1 MNKIFKLITSISF
14 LFFSINAAL
23 SEENF
28 FNEALKM
35 YQNEKYEDARFM
47 LERNIVFNPKDAK
60 SYLYLAKIYNH
71 EEDQNKEEYNLETT
85 LLIEP
90 NNEEAILMLM
100 KIALKKSN
108 YSKVND
114 LSQTFIKVCKK
125 LCDENNEIQKSLK
138 NIEPATMSLDQ
149 NLNKI
154 LIIDFGSQFTQL
166 IARRIRELGVFSE
179 IVSHK
184 KIKIKHIDKS
194 IKGIILS
201 GGPLN
206 VYEINKYSFDKKII
220 NLSIPILGICFGHQ
234 ILSKL
239 NGGRV
244 KQSKHREFG
253 LANIYKK
260 NESLLIKNFFNKQKS
275 KKVWMSH
282 ADQVSKLPKN
292 FKVIASSTN
301 SKFAIVE
308 NKLNKFYGIQF
319 HPEVTHTENGKKL
332 ISNFIFLICKIKRN
346 WSSKDQKI
354 QLIKEVK
361 DQVGSEKVICALS
374 GGVDSSVVAQLLNKA
389 IGKKLYCIF
398 VNTGLLRK
406 NEEVQVVQTFK
417 KRLKINLIYVNAEKE
432 FLKKLHNVSDPE
444 KKRKIIG
451 NLFIKI
457 FERYAKKI
465 KNVKFLAQGT
475 LYPDLIE
482 SRSVTGSQTSKIKSH
497 HNVGGLPKKM
507 KLKLVEPLKFLFKDE
522 VRKLGLEL
530 NLNKDIIS
538 RHPFPGPGLAIRMPG
553 LITNEKIKILKEA
566 DYYFIQALRDHGLY
580 HKIWQAYAALLPVKT
595 VGVMG
600 DNRTYE
606 YLCLLRAITS
616 EDGMTA
622 DFYEFKKSFMETIS
636 NKIVN
641 SIRGINRV
649 VYDITSK
656 PPSTIELE

>member
-1 MNKIFKLITSISF
+1 
-14 LFFSINAAL
+14 
-23 SEENF
+23 
-28 FNEALKM
+28 
-35 YQNEKYEDARFM
+35 
-47 LERNIVFNPKDAK
+47 
-60 SYLYLAKIYNH
+60 
-71 EEDQNKEEYNLETT
+71 
-85 LLIEP
+85 
-90 NNEEAILMLM
+90 
-100 KIALKKSN
+100 
-108 YSKVND
+108 
-114 LSQTFIKVCKK
+114 
-125 LCDENNEIQKSLK
+125 
-138 NIEPATMSLDQ
+138 MSLDK

-166 IARRIRELGVFSE
+166 IARRIRESGVYSE
-179 IVSHK
+179 IISHK
-184 KIKIKHIDKS
+184 KVKNKNIDNS

-206 VYEINKYSFDKKII
+206 VYQINKYSFDKRII
-220 NLSIPILGICFGHQ
+220 ENQIPVLGICFGHQ

-244 KQSKHREFG
+244 KQSKYREFG
-253 LANIYKK
+253 LANIRKK
-260 NESLLIKNFFNKQKS
+260 RESILIKNFFNKKNIN
-275 KKVWMSH
+275 KVWMSH

-292 FKVIASSTN
+292 FNVIASSQN
-301 SKFAIVE
+301 SNFAIIE
-308 NKLNKFYGIQF
+308 NKKKNFYGVQF

-332 ISNFIFLICKIKRN
+332 INNFIFLICKIKRN

-354 QLIKEVK
+354 KLIKDV
-361 DQVGSEKVICALS
+361 QNLVGKNKVICALS

-389 IGKKLYCIF
+389 IGKKLFCIF

-406 NEEVQVVQTFK
+406 NEEIQVVKTFK
-417 KRLKINLIYVNAEKE
+417 KKLKINLIYVNAENE
-432 FLKKLHNVSDPE
+432 FLKKLSNVSDPE

-457 FERYAKKI
+457 FERYAKRI

-482 SRSVTGSQTSKIKSH
+482 SKSVTGSQTSKIKSH

-530 NLNKDIIS
+530 KLSKEIIS

-553 LITNEKIKILKEA
+553 IITKEKIKILKEA
-566 DYYFIQALRDHGLY
+566 DNYFIQALREHNLY
-580 HKIWQAYAALLPVKT
+580 NKIWQAYAALLPVKT

-622 DFYEFKKSFMETIS
+622 DFYDFKKSFIQMIS

-641 SIRGINRV
+641 SIRGVNRV
-649 VYDITSK
+649 VYDVTSK

>member
-1 MNKIFKLITSISF
+1 
-14 LFFSINAAL
+14 
-23 SEENF
+23 
-28 FNEALKM
+28 
-35 YQNEKYEDARFM
+35 
-47 LERNIVFNPKDAK
+47 
-60 SYLYLAKIYNH
+60 
-71 EEDQNKEEYNLETT
+71 
-85 LLIEP
+85 
-90 NNEEAILMLM
+90 
-100 KIALKKSN
+100 
-108 YSKVND
+108 
-114 LSQTFIKVCKK
+114 
-125 LCDENNEIQKSLK
+125 
-138 NIEPATMSLDQ
+138 MSLDK

-166 IARRIRELGVFSE
+166 IARRIRESGVYSE
-179 IVSHK
+179 IISHK
-184 KIKIKHIDKS
+184 KVKNKNIDNS

-206 VYEINKYSFDKKII
+206 VYQINKYSFDKRII
-220 NLSIPILGICFGHQ
+220 ENQIPVLGICFGHQ

-244 KQSKHREFG
+244 KQSKYREFG
-253 LANIYKK
+253 LANIRKK
-260 NESLLIKNFFNKQKS
+260 RESILTKNFFH
-275 KKVWMSH
+275 KKNINRVWMSH

-292 FKVIASSTN
+292 FNVIASSQN
-301 SKFAIVE
+301 SKFAIIE
-308 NKLNKFYGIQF
+308 NKKKNFYGVQF

-332 ISNFIFLICKIKRN
+332 INNFIFLICKIKRN
-346 WSSKDQKI
+346 WSSKNQKI
-354 QLIKEVK
+354 KLIKDV
-361 DQVGSEKVICALS
+361 QNLVGKNKVICALS

-389 IGKKLYCIF
+389 ISKKLFCIF

-406 NEEVQVVQTFK
+406 NEEIQVVKTFK
-417 KRLKINLIYVNAEKE
+417 KKLKINLIYVNAENE
-432 FLKKLHNVSDPE
+432 FLRKLNNVSDPE

-457 FERYAKKI
+457 FERYAKRI

-482 SRSVTGSQTSKIKSH
+482 SKSVTGSQTSKIKSH

-530 NLNKDIIS
+530 KLSKEIIS

-553 LITNEKIKILKEA
+553 IITKEKIKILKEA
-566 DYYFIQALRDHGLY
+566 DNYFIQALRDHNLY
-580 HKIWQAYAALLPVKT
+580 NKIWQAYAALLPVKT

-622 DFYEFKKSFMETIS
+622 DFYDFKKSFIQMIS

-641 SIRGINRV
+641 SIRGVNRV
-649 VYDITSK
+649 VYDVTSK

>member
-1 MNKIFKLITSISF
+1 M
-14 LFFSINAAL
+14 
-23 SEENF
+23 
-28 FNEALKM
+28 
-35 YQNEKYEDARFM
+35 
-47 LERNIVFNPKDAK
+47 P
-60 SYLYLAKIYNH
+60 
-71 EEDQNKEEYNLETT
+71 
-85 LLIEP
+85 
-90 NNEEAILMLM
+90 
-100 KIALKKSN
+100 
-108 YSKVND
+108 
-114 LSQTFIKVCKK
+114 
-125 LCDENNEIQKSLK
+125 
-138 NIEPATMSLDQ
+138 LDQ
-149 NLNKI
+149 SLNKI

-179 IVSHK
+179 IISHK
-184 KIKIKHIDKS
+184 KIKTKEIDKTV
-194 IKGIILS
+194 KGIILS

-206 VYEINKYSFDKKII
+206 VYQINKYSFDKKIL
-220 NLSIPILGICFGHQ
+220 NLGVPVLGVCFGHQ

-239 NGGRV
+239 NGGKV
-244 KQSKHREFG
+244 KQSKNREFG
-253 LANIYKK
+253 LTNIYKK
-260 NESLLIKNFFNKQKS
+260 NDSLLIKNFFTKKS
-275 KKVWMSH
+275 FKKVWMSH
-282 ADQVSKLPKN
+282 SDQVSKLPKN
-292 FKVIASSTN
+292 FKVIASSAN
-301 SKFAIVE
+301 SKFAMVE
-308 NKLNKFYGIQF
+308 NKIKKFYGVQF
-319 HPEVTHTENGKKL
+319 HPEVTHTENGKKI
-332 ISNFIFLICKIKRN
+332 ISNFIFLVCKFKKN

-354 QLIKEVK
+354 QLMKNVK
-361 DQVGSEKVICALS
+361 NQVGSNKVICALS
-374 GGVDSSVVAQLLNKA
+374 GGVDSGVVAQLLNKV
-389 IGKKLYCIF
+389 IGKNLYCIF

-417 KRLKINLIYVNAEKE
+417 KQLKMNLIYVNAEKE
-432 FLKKLHNVSDPE
+432 FLSKLKNVSDPE

-482 SRSVTGSQTSKIKSH
+482 SKSVTGSQTSKIKSH
-497 HNVGGLPKKM
+497 HNVGGLPKRM

-530 NLNKDIIS
+530 NLSKDIIS
-538 RHPFPGPGLAIRMPG
+538 RHPFPGPGLAIRLPG
-553 LITNEKIKILKEA
+553 LITSEKIKILKEA
-566 DYYFIQALRDHGLY
+566 DYYFIQALEDVGLY

-622 DFYEFKKSFMETIS
+622 DFYDFKKSFMQTIS

-641 SIRGINRV
+641 NIRGINRV
-649 VYDITSK
+649 VYDVTSK

>member
-1 MNKIFKLITSISF
+1 
-14 LFFSINAAL
+14 
-23 SEENF
+23 
-28 FNEALKM
+28 
-35 YQNEKYEDARFM
+35 
-47 LERNIVFNPKDAK
+47 
-60 SYLYLAKIYNH
+60 
-71 EEDQNKEEYNLETT
+71 
-85 LLIEP
+85 
-90 NNEEAILMLM
+90 
-100 KIALKKSN
+100 
-108 YSKVND
+108 
-114 LSQTFIKVCKK
+114 
-125 LCDENNEIQKSLK
+125 
-138 NIEPATMSLDQ
+138 MSLDL

-166 IARRIRELGVFSE
+166 IVRRIRELGVYSE
-179 IVSHK
+179 LISHK
-184 KIKIKHIDKS
+184 KIRSSQIKFNT
-194 IKGIILS
+194 KGIILS
-201 GGPLN
+201 GGPLSVHQLN
-206 VYEINKYSFDKKII
+206 NNLFDKTILK
-220 NLSIPILGICFGHQ
+220 LGIPILGICFGHQ
-234 ILSKL
+234 ILSKF

-260 NESLLIKNFFNKQKS
+260 NNSLLIKDFFNKKS

-282 ADQVSKLPKN
+282 ADQVYKLPKK
-292 FKVIASSTN
+292 FKVIASSEN
-301 SKFAIVE
+301 SKYAVVE
-308 NKLNKFYGIQF
+308 STKEKFFGVQF
-319 HPEVTHTENGKKL
+319 HPEVTHSENGKKIL
-332 ISNFIFLICKIKRN
+332 SNFILKICKIKKN
-346 WSSKDQKI
+346 WSPKDQKM
-354 QLIKEVK
+354 QLIKEVRQ
-361 DQVGSEKVICALS
+361 QVGLNKVICALS

-406 NEEVQVVQTFK
+406 NEEIQVVNTFK

-432 FLKKLHNVSDPE
+432 FLRKLKNVSDPE

-457 FERYAKKI
+457 FERYSKKI

-482 SRSVTGSQTSKIKSH
+482 SKSVTGSQTSKIKSH
-497 HNVGGLPKKM
+497 HNVGGLPKEM
-507 KLKLVEPLKFLFKDE
+507 KLNLVEPLKFLFKDE

-530 NLNKDIIS
+530 NLSKQIIS

-553 LITNEKIKILKEA
+553 IITLEKIKILKEA
-566 DYYFIQALRDHGLY
+566 DFYFIDALKKNGLY
-580 HKIWQAYAALLPVKT
+580 DKIWQAYAALLPVKT

-606 YLCLLRAITS
+606 YLCLLRAIKS

-622 DFYEFKKSFMETIS
+622 DYYDFKKSFMQHVS

>member
-1 MNKIFKLITSISF
+1 
-14 LFFSINAAL
+14 
-23 SEENF
+23 
-28 FNEALKM
+28 
-35 YQNEKYEDARFM
+35 
-47 LERNIVFNPKDAK
+47 
-60 SYLYLAKIYNH
+60 
-71 EEDQNKEEYNLETT
+71 
-85 LLIEP
+85 
-90 NNEEAILMLM
+90 
-100 KIALKKSN
+100 
-108 YSKVND
+108 
-114 LSQTFIKVCKK
+114 
-125 LCDENNEIQKSLK
+125 
-138 NIEPATMSLDQ
+138 MSLDQ

-179 IVSHK
+179 IISHK
-184 KIKIKHIDKS
+184 KIKLKDIDQTV
-194 IKGIILS
+194 KGIILS

-206 VYEINKYSFDKKII
+206 VYQINKYSFDKKII
-220 NLSIPILGICFGHQ
+220 NLDVPILGICFGHQ

-239 NGGRV
+239 NGGKV

-253 LANIYKK
+253 LANIFKK

-308 NKLNKFYGIQF
+308 NKLKKFYGIQF

-406 NEEVQVVQTFK
+406 NEEVQVVKTFK
-417 KRLKINLIYVNAEKE
+417 KRLKMNLIYVNAEKE

-482 SRSVTGSQTSKIKSH
+482 SKSVTGSQTSKIKSH

-530 NLNKDIIS
+530 NLSKDIIS

-553 LITNEKIKILKEA
+553 IITNEKIKILKEA
-566 DYYFIQALRDHGLY
+566 DYYFIQALKDHGLY

-636 NKIVN
+636 NQIVN

>member
-1 MNKIFKLITSISF
+1 
-14 LFFSINAAL
+14 
-23 SEENF
+23 
-28 FNEALKM
+28 
-35 YQNEKYEDARFM
+35 
-47 LERNIVFNPKDAK
+47 
-60 SYLYLAKIYNH
+60 
-71 EEDQNKEEYNLETT
+71 
-85 LLIEP
+85 
-90 NNEEAILMLM
+90 
-100 KIALKKSN
+100 
-108 YSKVND
+108 
-114 LSQTFIKVCKK
+114 
-125 LCDENNEIQKSLK
+125 
-138 NIEPATMSLDQ
+138 MSLDQ
-149 NLNKI
+149 NLDKI

-166 IARRIRELGVFSE
+166 IARRIRELGIFCE
-179 IVSHK
+179 IISHK
-184 KIKIKHIDKS
+184 RIKIFDISKS
-194 IKGIILS
+194 VKGIILS

-206 VYEINKYSFDKKII
+206 VDQINKYSFDKKILEL
-220 NLSIPILGICFGHQ
+220 NLPVLGICFGHQ

-239 NGGRV
+239 SGGKV
-244 KQSKHREFG
+244 KRSKHREFG
-253 LANIYKK
+253 LANIHKK
-260 NESLLIKNFFNKQKS
+260 NNSLLTSNFFGTKKS
-275 KKVWMSH
+275 KEVWMSH
-282 ADQVSKLPKN
+282 ADQVSKLPRN

-308 NKLNKFYGIQF
+308 NSKKKFYGVQF

-332 ISNFIFLICKIKRN
+332 LSNFIFLICKIKKN

-354 QLIKEVK
+354 KLIKDVQH
-361 DQVGSEKVICALS
+361 QVGTNKVICALS

-406 NEEVQVVQTFK
+406 NEETQVIKTFK
-417 KRLKINLIYVNAEKE
+417 KRLKMNLIYVNAEKE
-432 FLKKLHNVSDPE
+432 FLNKLKNVSDPE

-457 FERYAKKI
+457 FERYSKKI
-465 KNVKFLAQGT
+465 KDVKFLAQGT

-482 SRSVTGSQTSKIKSH
+482 SKSVTGSQTSKIKSH

-507 KLKLVEPLKFLFKDE
+507 NLKLVEPLKFLFKDE
-522 VRKLGLEL
+522 VRKLGLESKL
-530 NLNKDIIS
+530 SKEIIS

-553 LITNEKIKILKEA
+553 IITNEKIKILKEA

-580 HKIWQAYAALLPVKT
+580 DKIWQAYAALLPVKT

-622 DFYEFKKSFMETIS
+622 DFYEFKKSFMQIIS

>member
-1 MNKIFKLITSISF
+1 
-14 LFFSINAAL
+14 
-23 SEENF
+23 
-28 FNEALKM
+28 
-35 YQNEKYEDARFM
+35 
-47 LERNIVFNPKDAK
+47 
-60 SYLYLAKIYNH
+60 
-71 EEDQNKEEYNLETT
+71 
-85 LLIEP
+85 
-90 NNEEAILMLM
+90 
-100 KIALKKSN
+100 
-108 YSKVND
+108 
-114 LSQTFIKVCKK
+114 
-125 LCDENNEIQKSLK
+125 
-138 NIEPATMSLDQ
+138 MSLDQ
-149 NLNKI
+149 NLDKI

-166 IARRIRELGVFSE
+166 IARRIRELGVYSE
-179 IVSHK
+179 IISHK
-184 KIKIKHIDKS
+184 KIKIKDINKS
-194 IKGIILS
+194 VKGIILS

-206 VYEINKYSFDKKII
+206 VYQINKYSFDKKILQ
-220 NLSIPILGICFGHQ
+220 LSLPVLGICFGHQ

-239 NGGRV
+239 NGGKV
-244 KQSKHREFG
+244 KQSRHREFG

-260 NESLLIKNFFNKQKS
+260 SNSLLTSNFFGVRKS
-275 KKVWMSH
+275 KEVWMSH

-292 FKVIASSTN
+292 FKVVASSTN

-308 NKLNKFYGIQF
+308 NNKNKFYGVQF

-332 ISNFIFLICKIKRN
+332 LSNFIFLICKIKRN
-346 WSSKDQKI
+346 WSSKYQKI
-354 QLIKEVK
+354 KLIKDVRN
-361 DQVGSEKVICALS
+361 QVGNNKVICALS

-406 NEEVQVVQTFK
+406 NEETQVVKTFQK
-417 KRLKINLIYVNAEKE
+417 HLKINLIYVNAEKE
-432 FLKKLHNVSDPE
+432 FLKKLKNVSDPE

-482 SRSVTGSQTSKIKSH
+482 SKSVTGSQTSKIKSH

-530 NLNKDIIS
+530 KLSKDIIS

-553 LITNEKIKILKEA
+553 IITNEKIRILKEA
-566 DYYFIQALRDHGLY
+566 DYYFIQALKEHGLY

-622 DFYEFKKSFMETIS
+622 DFYEFKKSFMQIIS

-649 VYDITSK
+649 VYDVTSK

>member
-1 MNKIFKLITSISF
+1 
-14 LFFSINAAL
+14 
-23 SEENF
+23 
-28 FNEALKM
+28 
-35 YQNEKYEDARFM
+35 
-47 LERNIVFNPKDAK
+47 
-60 SYLYLAKIYNH
+60 
-71 EEDQNKEEYNLETT
+71 
-85 LLIEP
+85 
-90 NNEEAILMLM
+90 
-100 KIALKKSN
+100 
-108 YSKVND
+108 
-114 LSQTFIKVCKK
+114 
-125 LCDENNEIQKSLK
+125 
-138 NIEPATMSLDQ
+138 MSLDQ

-179 IVSHK
+179 IISHK
-184 KIKIKHIDKS
+184 KIKIKDVDRS

-206 VYEINKYSFDKKII
+206 VYQINKYSFDKKII
-220 NLSIPILGICFGHQ
+220 NLNIPILGICFGHQ

-239 NGGRV
+239 SGGRV

-260 NESLLIKNFFNKQKS
+260 NESLLTKNFFNKKRS

-282 ADQVSKLPKN
+282 ADQVSKLPKD
-292 FKVIASSTN
+292 FKIVASSTN

-308 NKLNKFYGIQF
+308 NKLKKFYGIQF

-332 ISNFIFLICKIKRN
+332 ISNFIFLVCKIKRN

-361 DQVGSEKVICALS
+361 DLVGSNKVICALS

-417 KRLKINLIYVNAEKE
+417 KRLKMNLIYVNAEKE
-432 FLKKLHNVSDPE
+432 FLKKLYNVSDPE

-457 FERYAKKI
+457 FEKYAKKI

-482 SRSVTGSQTSKIKSH
+482 SKSVTGSQTSKIKSH

-530 NLNKDIIS
+530 NLSKDIIS

-566 DYYFIQALRDHGLY
+566 DYYFIQALKDHGLY

-622 DFYEFKKSFMETIS
+622 DFYEFKKSFMQTIS

-649 VYDITSK
+649 VYDVTSK